1 MVCYAFFAGY
11 DLFKV
16 HWFLSHQ
23 AFTPLARLTY
33 NAYLVHLILMS
44 IVHGS
49 RSSLPFFGGLNIFME
64 VVFFIVAAYATSF
77 ALYIFI
83 EKPCMNMVSDLITV
97 RRVRKGSATRG
108 GHVERFQRLQRNMSS
123 LSDVDSETMAIM
135 QHEHNEQENGD
146 DYRPLQSN

>member
-1 MVCYAFFAGY
+1 MVCYTFFSGY
-11 DLFKV
+11 DMFRI

-33 NAYLVHLILMS
+33 NAYLVHLILMT

-49 RSSLPFFGGLNIFME
+49 RSSLPFFGGLNILME

-77 ALYIFI
+77 CLYIFI
-83 EKPCMNMVSDLITV
+83 EKPVMNIVADLISL
-97 RRVRKGSATRG
+97 RRARKSAAPS
-108 GHVERFQRLQRNMSS
+108 GHVERFQRLHRNLSS

-135 QHEHNEQENGD
+135 QHEEDEDHNAG
-146 DYRPLQSN
+146 DYRPLQN